1 MISIEPSILSADPL
15 AIGEQAEEVERC
27 GVDTIQVD
35 VMDGHFVPN
44 ITFGP
49 RLVRALH
56 NRLKLRLDVHLM
68 MVDPDRLIKTFAEA
82 GANRLIIHQEA
93 SPDLYRILQ
102 TIKELKVEAGVAL
115 NPGTPV
121 EAVEEVMQLVDV
133 IQVMTVNPGY
143 GGQDFIQSQLTKIK
157 RIRKML
163 DENNLQKPVAV
174 DGGIDPATAPL
185 AVQAGAEILVA
196 GSSIF
201 NHNGTVAENI
211 KALRDSLKGTIKE
224 GN

>member
-1 MISIEPSILSADPL
+1 MVTIEPSILSADPL

-27 GVDTIQVD
+27 GVEMIQVD

-56 NRLKLRLDVHLM
+56 KRTKLKLDVHLM
-68 MVDPDRLIKTFAEA
+68 MLEPDRLIKTFAES
-82 GANRLIIHQEA
+82 GADRLIIHQEA

-102 TIKELKVEAGVAL
+102 TIKELKLQAGVAI
-115 NPGTPV
+115 NPATPV
-121 EAVEEVMQLVDV
+121 EAVEEVLQLVDV

-143 GGQDFIQSQLTKIK
+143 GGQEFIQGQLGKIA

-163 DENNLQKPVAV
+163 AERKLERPVAV
-174 DGGIDPATAPL
+174 DGGIDAATASQ
-185 AVQAGAEILVA
+185 AVRAGAEILVA

-201 NHNGTVAENI
+201 NQNGTVAENLQ
-211 KALRDSLKGTIKE
+211 ALRDAVRTEQKE
-224 GN
+224 GK

>member
-1 MISIEPSILSADPL
+1 MVTIEPSILSADPL

-27 GVDTIQVD
+27 GIDMIQVD

-49 RLVRALH
+49 RLVRAL
-56 NRLKLRLDVHLM
+56 RKRTKLKLDVHLM
-68 MVDPDRLIKTFAEA
+68 MLEPDRLIKTFADA
-82 GANRLIIHQEA
+82 GSDRLIIHQEA
-93 SPDLYRILQ
+93 SPDLYRLLQ
-102 TIKELKVEAGVAL
+102 TIEELKVEAGVAI
-115 NPGTPV
+115 NPGTPI
-121 EAVEEVMQLVDV
+121 EAVEEVLQLVDV

-143 GGQDFIQSQLTKIK
+143 GGQEFIQGQLSKIK
-157 RIRKML
+157 RIRNML
-163 DENNLQKPVAV
+163 NERNLRKPVAV
-174 DGGIDPATAPL
+174 DGGIDPTTAAE

-201 NHNGTVAENI
+201 NRNGTVADNI
-211 KALRDSLKGTIKE
+211 KALRDAIKSVE

>member
-1 MISIEPSILSADPL
+1 MVTIEPSILSADPL

-27 GVDTIQVD
+27 GIDMIQVD

-49 RLVRALH
+49 RLVRAL
-56 NRLKLRLDVHLM
+56 RKRTKLKLDVHLM
-68 MVDPDRLIKTFAEA
+68 MLEPDRLIKTFADA
-82 GANRLIIHQEA
+82 GSDRLIIHQEA
-93 SPDLYRILQ
+93 SPDLYRLLQ
-102 TIKELKVEAGVAL
+102 TIEELKVEAGVAI
-115 NPGTPV
+115 NPGTPI
-121 EAVEEVMQLVDV
+121 EAVEEVLQLVDV

-143 GGQDFIQSQLTKIK
+143 GGQEFIQGQLSKIK
-157 RIRKML
+157 RIRNML
-163 DENNLQKPVAV
+163 NERSLRKPVAV
-174 DGGIDPATAPL
+174 DGGIDPTTAAE

-201 NHNGTVAENI
+201 NRNGTVADNI
-211 KALRDSLKGTIKE
+211 KALRDAIKSVE